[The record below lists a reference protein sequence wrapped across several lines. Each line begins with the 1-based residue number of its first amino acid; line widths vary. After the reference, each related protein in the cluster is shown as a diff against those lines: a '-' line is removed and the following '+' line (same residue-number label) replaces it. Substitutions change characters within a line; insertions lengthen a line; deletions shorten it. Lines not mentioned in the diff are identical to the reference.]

1 MMSLTARLAAILA
14 VSSVA
19 IAGAA
24 LPLRADDG
32 APGADRKWEAW
43 TELGGYGS
51 NQSEAQRGEIALWAP
66 LAQTGH
72 SILFADLRGKFFA
85 EEEREGNAAL
95 GYRFL
100 GASGWNPGFWIGL
113 DRRRTEFGSDFD
125 QFSFGAELLSAD
137 WDLRA
142 NFYLPLDDSE
152 QVSGAGGAPAIEIIG
167 NQIFLVSGG
176 LYELAFHGFDAE
188 IGYRVPIERF
198 GWNDRANG
206 SFKDGARAQGGRY
219 HDFRVFLGGYY
230 FDHDD
235 FDGEVAGPR
244 LRAEWRIENIIE
256 AWEGSRLTF
265 EAAYQYDDLR
275 ESQFEAGLRL
285 RIPLGSHTSGD
296 HYALSPQEKRMAEGI
311 KRDTDVVSVS
321 QTQTADGGGSAVR
334 EPVEDALSGVDFNTV
349 TIVANGADLNA
360 ALAGAGGNALI
371 IAAGGA
377 TSFGAITLLPNQTLL
392 GGGGA
397 LQLRGLTTGTLA
409 TYHAP
414 GTRPVIV
421 GSAPVG
427 NAPAAPFPNGL
438 VILNHNTHVAGV
450 LIQGVGAVGGQLDN
464 SSNSNSARVNGLG
477 SGTGVRI
484 EESATAF
491 LTNSEIQNTYI
502 GILMDQD
509 NSNLTVRNT
518 TIANNQLHGIVMA
531 GGNTS
536 LDIRDSFIGDLFGHG
551 IMVSTQ
557 GNANLTVANTTF
569 SGNFDGAAFYFD
581 AGTTAVTSSTGNV
594 DAITS
599 GVRCMFF
606 NGSFTGSIGF
616 NDNTAVTQA
625 NCQDDRL

>member
-1 MMSLTARLAAILA
+1 MSLTARLAAILA
-14 VSSVA
+14 VSSMA

-32 APGADRKWEAW
+32 ALGDARKWEAW

-51 NQSEAQRGEIALWAP
+51 NQSEARRGEIALWAP
-66 LAQTGH
+66 LVQNGH
-72 SILFADLRGKFFA
+72 SILFADMRGKFFA
-85 EEEREGNAAL
+85 EDEREGNAAL

-113 DRRRTEFGSDFD
+113 DRRHTQFGSDFD

-188 IGYRVPIERF
+188 IGYRVPLERL
-198 GWNDRANG
+198 GWNDRAG
-206 SFKDGARAQGGRY
+206 ASFKDGVHAPDARY
-219 HDFRVFLGGYY
+219 HDLRIFLGGYY

-244 LRAEWRIENIIE
+244 IRAEWRIENIIE
-256 AWEGSRLTF
+256 RWEGSRLTF

-275 ESQFEAGLRL
+275 EGQFEAGLRL
-285 RIPLGSHTSGD
+285 RIPLGSHTSGE

-334 EPVEDALSGVDFNTV
+334 EPVEDALSGVDFNTI
-349 TIVANGADLNA
+349 TMVANGADLNA

-377 TSFGAITLLPNQTLL
+377 TSFGSITMLPNQTLL

-414 GTRPVIV
+414 GTRPVIA
-421 GSAPVG
+421 GGAPIG
-427 NAPAAPFPNGL
+427 NAPAAPPPSGL
-438 VILNHNTHVAGV
+438 VVLDHNTHVAGV
-450 LIQGVGAVGGQLDN
+450 LIQGLGGIGGQSDSLTN
-464 SSNSNSARVNGLG
+464 STEARVNGGG
-477 SGTGVRI
+477 SGIGVTV
-484 EESATAF
+484 EASATAF
-491 LTNSEIQNTYI
+491 LTNSEIQHAFI
-502 GILMDQD
+502 GILMDED
-509 NSNLTVRNT
+509 NANLTVRNT
-518 TIANNQLHGIVMA
+518 MIANSQLHGILMA

-536 LDIRDSFIGDLFGHG
+536 LDIRDSTIRNMFGHG
-551 IMVSTQ
+551 IMVATQ

-594 DAITS
+594 DAMTD
-599 GVRCMFF
+599 GVRCQYL

-616 NDNTAVTQA
+616 SDNTAVTQA
-625 NCQDDRL
+625 NCVHDVP